1 MNNVETLQHD
11 LIRYSTMIGPMYY
24 LVVCILSFFVLQSH
38 SSAQEFAAEPAIATA
53 AVVLKLA
60 LPTKASRLTI
70 HSADRATWGEDGD
83 EAVVERK
90 GPCAFEIMSVREAGL
105 RIDFNRLSIP
115 VQHACGA
122 QSCSVRLS
130 GIERAVCVTS
140 PGQKEQC
147 RGFLQLGPLAA
158 ETARELL
165 ASISLVH
172 QKARCEPVNRR

>member
-1 MNNVETLQHD
+1 MC
-11 LIRYSTMIGPMYY
+11 Y
-24 LVVCILSFFVLQSH
+24 LAVCIIASLVLSSH
-38 SSAQEFAAEPAIATA
+38 SLAQEFAAEPAIARA

-60 LPTKASRLTI
+60 FGINASHLTI
-70 HSADRATWGEDGD
+70 LSADRATWGEDGD
-83 EAVVERK
+83 AMVVERQ
-90 GPCAFEIMSVREAGL
+90 GPCAFEIMSVGGAGL

-115 VQHACGA
+115 VQHACGT
-122 QSCSVRLS
+122 QSCSVRLN

-165 ASISLVH
+165 ASIALVH
-172 QKARCEPVNRR
+172 QKARCEPLNRR